1 MPNIKSV
8 DADSISTRSL
18 VIKSLRSEVY
28 PKGTIAYSDGT
39 GQLRFSTLAGINPSY
54 MTGSGTG
61 TLNGAD
67 LTLTQN
73 GLSSLSTG
81 IGNSYST
88 LFNMVSSVS
97 GTVSGT
103 IPGTIPVGV
112 RYSIGNV

>member
-8 DADSISTRSL
+8 DADRISTRSL

-28 PKGTIAYSDGT
+28 PSGTIAYSDGT
-39 GQLRFSTLAGINPSY
+39 GFLRFSTLAGISPSY
-54 MTGSGTG
+54 IAAPGSGSG

-67 LTLTQN
+67 LVLTQN

-88 LFNMVSSVS
+88 LLNMVSSVS
-97 GTVSGT
+97 
-103 IPGTIPVGV
+103 GTIPVGV